1 MLMLMKLTGIKG
13 KVWIRL
19 RNDPPGSRLS
29 SPANVFFWYYSWSI
43 SLHVLREVKVLALRA
58 IYIAHWLRIERWRSG
73 TTA

>member
-1 MLMLMKLTGIKG
+1 MRLTGFKG

-19 RNDPPGSRLS
+19 RNDPPGFRQS
-29 SPANVFFWYYSWSI
+29 SPANAFFWCCSWSI
-43 SLHVLREVKVLALRA
+43 SVHVLWEVKVLALRA